1 MKALDLSKDF
11 FVNES
16 GQLIYIYKNMVY
28 RITGI
33 KDTFLGITEFFLKV
47 IK

>member
-1 MKALDLSKDF
+1 MKRPELSADF
-11 FVNES
+11 FVNAS

-28 RITGI
+28 HITGI